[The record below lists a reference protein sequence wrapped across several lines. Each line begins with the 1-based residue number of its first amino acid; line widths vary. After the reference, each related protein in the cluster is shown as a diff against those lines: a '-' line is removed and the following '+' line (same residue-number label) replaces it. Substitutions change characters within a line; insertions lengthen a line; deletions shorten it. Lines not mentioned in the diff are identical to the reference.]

1 MRADTQLLIPGS
13 RPAASSQ
20 LSAGS
25 SLPADLLEQAS
36 RRLGIMCLVIAGLW
50 VANFVVWHFVQAPPT
65 KMPDTA
71 ILRLFDRLVSNVTSQ
86 SRHIP

>member
-1 MRADTQLLIPGS
+1 
-13 RPAASSQ
+13 
-20 LSAGS
+20 
-25 SLPADLLEQAS
+25 
-36 RRLGIMCLVIAGLW
+36 MCLVIAGLW